1 MIRAIDTQ
9 FRSQVSEGMDALI
22 AAVRVARNKVSV
34 DLHAGRDILTCR
46 SRKASDMVSGAALRE
61 SVLAA
66 FLSSLLSL
74 AYDTWNAA
82 RAPWRLRHPVGERR
96 VGNRQVKAR
105 GSAGLSARGGIFFLF
120 SLSFL
125 RCF

>member
-1 MIRAIDTQ
+1 MRAIDTQ
-9 FRSQVSEGMDALI
+9 FRSQVSQRMYILI
-22 AAVRVARNKVSV
+22 AAVRVARIKVSV
-34 DLHAGRDILTCR
+34 DLPAGRDIPTCR
-46 SRKASDMVSGAALRE
+46 SRKASDMVSVAVLSE

-96 VGNRQVKAR
+96 VGNRQVKAL
-105 GSAGLSARGGIFFLF
+105 GSTGLSARGGIFFLF